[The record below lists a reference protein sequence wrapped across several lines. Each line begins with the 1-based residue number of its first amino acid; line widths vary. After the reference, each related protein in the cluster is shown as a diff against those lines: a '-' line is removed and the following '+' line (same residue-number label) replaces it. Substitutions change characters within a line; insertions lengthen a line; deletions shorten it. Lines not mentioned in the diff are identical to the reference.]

1 MKLAILILIVLTG
14 LPTESYRLPALSVR
28 FNIEDPLF
36 LAKFVK
42 AIASL
47 VADTENK
54 KEGKDESILPLLT
67 SNTTQYRKLTSYLLR
82 I

>member
-1 MKLAILILIVLTG
+1 MKLIILILMVIAG
-14 LPTESYRLPALSVR
+14 SPSESESYRLPALTVR
-28 FNIEDPLF
+28 FNIEDPLY
-36 LAKFVK
+36 LAKFFK

-47 VADTENK
+47 VADTDAK
-54 KEGKDESILPLLT
+54 KEGSILPQLT